1 MFQNPRRGMR
11 RGRCAIIWQNAV
23 IGTAQVRYFVQA
35 LGDWKLDSADFA
47 NLEDAERYFEMM
59 EVRPR

>member
-1 MFQNPRRGMR
+1 MR

-59 EVRPR
+59 EGRPR